1 MLNEENLS
9 PSLKLSCTTEAMKE
23 KPALVA
29 AVTGWE
35 FVDGHDEYRIVVSY
49 FRRLADTEA
58 PAAAIEEDAK
68 PVVVSQSQHRF
79 SSFLALH
86 EEIGEALGMPLWSSI
101 PRPADQPA
109 AAAALP
115 QPNLLLKRARPTP
128 ATGVQLTATKNLLAG
143 LDFVKEERV
152 AKLGA
157 YLNAALLSAQFG
169 EQQPVPGLPVALC
182 DFVGIEEAKL
192 KEVAG
197 DAIKIAAKAAD
208 PAAAEPATPAKPKRI
223 FTSLPA
229 SLTKCVKSVSTP
241 MKSPT
246 KPAEGDDAKPKPKR
260 SIVSSLGAVL
270 CVSPREPS
278 RRAMTIKEMQSGG
291 VQTPEKG
298 AVTPVVSEPSS
309 AASSAIERSL
319 EVS

>member
-1 MLNEENLS
+1 M
-9 PSLKLSCTTEAMKE
+9 
-23 KPALVA
+23 
-29 AVTGWE
+29 
-35 FVDGHDEYRIVVSY
+35 
-49 FRRLADTEA
+49 
-58 PAAAIEEDAK
+58 
-68 PVVVSQSQHRF
+68 
-79 SSFLALH
+79 
-86 EEIGEALGMPLWSSI
+86 
-101 PRPADQPA
+101 
-109 AAAALP
+109 
-115 QPNLLLKRARPTP
+115 
-128 ATGVQLTATKNLLAG
+128 QLTATKNLLAG

-197 DAIKIAAKAAD
+197 DAIKIAAKTAD
-208 PAAAEPATPAKPKRI
+208 PAAAPATPAKPKRI

-246 KPAEGDDAKPKPKR
+246 KPAEGDDAKPKPKM
-260 SIVSSLGAVL
+260 SQMVSSLGAVL
-270 CVSPREPS
+270 CVSPRKPS